1 MLKIVVVG
9 IEGEINMGFIVRLC
23 KNFNVDELAI
33 VKPQINPWSE
43 EVKRFA
49 ANGIDYL
56 YSGRVKVYETLD
68 EALKNIGISA
78 CTSGVVSID
87 GIDILR
93 RAIELSEFA
102 DIATRYSDIAVVFGR
117 ESVGLTRD
125 EISKCDLLV
134 HIASNPEYPILNLS
148 HAVGITLYVL
158 YKSLKKSSILNKIDQ
173 VHEEQLHILD
183 KYVEA
188 LASIVSSN
196 GLQKDLFTMTFKR
209 LVRRTIVSKSEIGLL
224 ITFIRRLY
232 NKVKK
237 VENIN
242 NLD

>member
-102 DIATRYSDIAVVFGR
+102 DIAARYSDVAVVFGR

-148 HAVGITLYVL
+148 HAVGIALYVL
-158 YKSLKKSSILNKIDQ
+158 YRSLKKPSILNKIDK

-196 GLQKDLFTMTFKR
+196 GLQKDLFAMVFKR

-237 VENIN
+237 AENIN
-242 NLD
+242 SLD